1 MKAKAGEFIKTNSGE
16 VIYGSKAFINEIFKT
31 LYGEE
36 WQETIWSYNDALEEI
51 KRLKELENIEYG
63 GFLK

>member
-1 MKAKAGEFIKTNSGE
+1 MKEKAGEFIKTDSGE

-36 WQETIWSYNDALEEI
+36 WQETIWSYNDALERI
-51 KRLKELENIEYG
+51 KNLKQLED
-63 GFLK
+63 F

>member
-1 MKAKAGEFIKTNSGE
+1 MKAKAGEFIKTDSGE

-36 WQETIWSYNDALEEI
+36 WQETIWSYNDALERI
-51 KRLKELENIEYG
+51 KNLKQLED
-63 GFLK
+63 F

>member
-1 MKAKAGEFIKTNSGE
+1 MKTKAGEFIKTDSGK

-36 WQETIWSYNDALEEI
+36 WQETIWSYNDALERI
-51 KRLKELENIEYG
+51 KNLKQLED
-63 GFLK
+63 L

>member
-1 MKAKAGEFIKTNSGE
+1 MKPKAGEFIKTDSGE

-36 WQETIWSYNDALEEI
+36 WQETIWSYNDALEKI
-51 KRLKELENIEYG
+51 KNLKQLED
-63 GFLK
+63 F

>member
-1 MKAKAGEFIKTNSGE
+1 MKTKAGEFIKTDSGK

-36 WQETIWSYNDALEEI
+36 WQETIWSYNDALERI
-51 KRLKELENIEYG
+51 KNLKQLEEDI
-63 GFLK
+63 

>member
-1 MKAKAGEFIKTNSGE
+1 MKAKAGEFIKTDSGE
-16 VIYGSKAFINEIFKT
+16 VIYGSEVFINEIFKT

-51 KRLKELENIEYG
+51 KRLKQLEGDI
-63 GFLK
+63 

>member
-1 MKAKAGEFIKTNSGE
+1 MKAKAGEFIKTDSGK

-36 WQETIWSYNDALEEI
+36 WQETIWSYNDALGRI
-51 KRLKELENIEYG
+51 KNLKQLEGDI
-63 GFLK
+63 